1 MGTHL
6 LTSQLTAISAC
17 FVDICMLISL
27 RVHRYVWTQG
37 ADRLFPPQ
45 ITHLLFDCDNT
56 LVLSEELAFE
66 ACADIANEIL
76 EKKGFDHR
84 YTGEELIAD
93 FVGQNFRGMMVS
105 LQAKFAFT
113 LSPEELEAYVKE
125 EENRVIAK
133 LEAKANPCVGASEEL
148 EKLSASKKY
157 EMAVV
162 SSSALRRVRASIKKV
177 DQEKYFPY
185 DHVFSAATSLPT
197 PTTKPDPAIYLHSL
211 EVLGKKPSECIAV
224 EDSKSG
230 ALSAIRAKIPVI
242 AYVGS
247 YHGPEKQG
255 EMAKTLLDLGA
266 SVVMKDWS
274 EFENCV
280 AQIEAL

>member
-1 MGTHL
+1 
-6 LTSQLTAISAC
+6 
-17 FVDICMLISL
+17 
-27 RVHRYVWTQG
+27 
-37 ADRLFPPQ
+37 
-45 ITHLLFDCDNT
+45 
-56 LVLSEELAFE
+56 
-66 ACADIANEIL
+66 
-76 EKKGFDHR
+76 
-84 YTGEELIAD
+84 
-93 FVGQNFRGMMVS
+93 MMVS
-105 LQAKFAFT
+105 LQAKFQFT
-113 LSPEELEAYVKE
+113 LTPEELEAYVKE

-133 LEAKANPCVGASEEL
+133 LEAKAKPCVGASEEL
-148 EKLSASKKY
+148 EKLAASKKY
-157 EMAVV
+157 GMAVV

-211 EVLGKKPSECIAV
+211 EVLGKQASECIAV

-247 YHGPEKQG
+247 YPTPEKQG

-266 SVVMKDWS
+266 AVVMKDWS
-274 EFENCV
+274 EFESCV